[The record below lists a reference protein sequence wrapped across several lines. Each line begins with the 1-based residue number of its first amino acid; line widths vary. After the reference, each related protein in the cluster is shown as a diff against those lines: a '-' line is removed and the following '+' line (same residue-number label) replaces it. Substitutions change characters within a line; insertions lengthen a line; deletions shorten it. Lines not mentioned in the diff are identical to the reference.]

1 MSHAHWQSDV
11 FPALINSHCFVPDRC
26 FGVFE
31 SPERTDQSEAE
42 TSSTFSPVIVE
53 SREQHRQSSSGEVRP
68 APEQGQSLVKI
79 NLPAQGVDQSLD
91 EIIKNFIAN
100 SKDS

>member
-1 MSHAHWQSDV
+1 M
-11 FPALINSHCFVPDRC
+11 

-68 APEQGQSLVKI
+68 APEQGQSLVKV
-79 NLPAQGVDQSLD
+79 NLPAQGV
-91 EIIKNFIAN
+91 IKVWRKLSRILSPILKTVN
-100 SKDS
+100 SCVGSINHKC